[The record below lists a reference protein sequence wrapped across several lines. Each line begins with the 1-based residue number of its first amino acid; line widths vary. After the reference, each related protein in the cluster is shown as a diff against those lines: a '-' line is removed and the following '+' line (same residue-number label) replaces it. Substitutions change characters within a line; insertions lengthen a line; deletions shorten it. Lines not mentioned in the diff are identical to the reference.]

1 MANDEG
7 CPAQRPWSQRGS
19 RQELTGSQGPRLR
32 RGGEGSN
39 ETGQGRH
46 TGAVDANKVW
56 RQRKAQLKK
65 IIKSTNRFFF
75 FFLKKGAQRSPDTF
89 FFWSSQH
96 GCKVHMDL
104 VDLYLPEC
112 FTFHSDT
119 E

>member
-75 FFLKKGAQRSPDTF
+75 F
-89 FFWSSQH
+89 
-96 GCKVHMDL
+96 
-104 VDLYLPEC
+104 
-112 FTFHSDT
+112 
-119 E
+119 